1 MWKRLL
7 LASAMSITSAAQ
19 NVPTATMP
27 SQPPSPLVLEWSNLP
42 NLVGNVVK
50 GSVIATNN
58 SDIPFDQTIVVEAVN
73 EIGKAFAI
81 GYGHF
86 TLDPHSQSER
96 LRFNMT
102 LPPGHYQIHAD
113 GVAEEPKTRSIY
125 RRHIESPMGFVVTI
139 I

>member
-7 LASAMSITSAAQ
+7 LASAISVTSAAQ
-19 NVPTATMP
+19 NAPTVATP
-27 SQPPSPLVLEWSNLP
+27 PPQPPSPLVLERSNLP

-58 SDIPFDQTIVVEAVN
+58 SDIPFDQTIIVEAVN

-86 TLDPHSQSER
+86 TLDPHTKSER
-96 LRFNMT
+96 LRFDMT
-102 LPPGHYQIHAD
+102 LPPGHIRFRRT
-113 GVAEEPKTRSIY
+113 VWPKCR
-125 RRHIESPMGFVVTI
+125 
-139 I
+139 